1 VDATGW
7 AGLSEGQKKE
17 FIEVTNR
24 LKLMTDRRALIL
36 ARTGDEYVVDPPKL
50 AAAGK

>member
-1 VDATGW
+1 
-7 AGLSEGQKKE
+7 LSEGQKKE